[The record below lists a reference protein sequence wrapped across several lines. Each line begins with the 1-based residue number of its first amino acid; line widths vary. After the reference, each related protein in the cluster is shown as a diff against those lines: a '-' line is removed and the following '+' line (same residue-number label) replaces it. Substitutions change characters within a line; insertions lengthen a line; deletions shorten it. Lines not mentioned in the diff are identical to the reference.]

1 MSELVQ
7 KLAVGDHPVEVTLR
21 PERTAT
27 ALKKRI
33 DEFKFVHIKF
43 TNTRGGTEL
52 GVRLDEGECDWSNAD
67 FDQASG
73 RIKLSGRLKLDY
85 VPVKCVAEVDL
96 STLQGSGHLEILQ
109 ETDVPANKGG
119 NN

>member
-7 KLAVGDHPVEVTLR
+7 RLAKGDHQVEVSLR

-33 DEFKFVHIKF
+33 DEYKFVHIKF
-43 TNTRGGTEL
+43 PNTRGGTEL
-52 GVRLDEGECDWSNAD
+52 GVRLDETESDWSSAN
-67 FDQASG
+67 FERGEG

-85 VPVKCVAEVDL
+85 VPVKCVAEIDL
-96 STLQGSGHLEILQ
+96 STLEGTGHLEII
-109 ETDVPANKGG
+109 EEVAEK
-119 NN
+119 